1 MPYIEIVL
9 GENIV
14 IIQEEGRRLAE
25 SEVVAFEEEL
35 GTTLPE
41 GYRQFLLEHNGG
53 RPEPD
58 VIDIEGLPGGSAE
71 IQEFFGFGCSIES
84 SNLDW
89 NRAMFRTQFQEDLL
103 PIACDS
109 GGCIYCISIRGTR
122 CGSIVYCDFVESKVT
137 YYSVAPSFETM
148 LKKLRP
154 FK

>member
-1 MPYIEIVL
+1 M
-9 GENIV
+9 

-25 SEVVAFEEEL
+25 SEVAAFEKDL

-58 VIDIEGLPGGSAE
+58 VIDIEGLPGGSADV
-71 IQEFFGFGCSIES
+71 QVFFGLGCSIES

-89 NRAMFRTQFQEDLL
+89 NLAMFRTQFHEDLL

-109 GGCIYCISIRGTR
+109 GGCIYCISIHGAR
-122 CGSIVYCDFVESKVT
+122 CGSIVYCDFIESKVT
-137 YYSVAPSFETM
+137 YYSVAPSFEGM

-154 FK
+154 FE